1 MCQRDHMIAIQR
13 GGCGRSYRGAG
24 LLANAYQAG
33 LRYKNVN
40 NNEKQF
46 PGETH
51 TILKVNGA
59 NMVANYMG
67 PGTNVKKRLLRGDEP
82 VSDMDSISLAHDLR
96 YTLAKGPEQIRD
108 ADRRFLKRARTSS
121 DVSFN
126 TRQSAAIAAKYA
138 IESKT
143 GVKYPSQNDM
153 DLSDGTDSTLVAKL
167 QEMEQKGFG
176 SDPAHA
182 LKEKLMGHRAKVLG
196 KHKKKGRGLNL
207 AGRGLRLAG
216 RGPKIQRV
224 KKYLKAGWEMAKP
237 HVQRY
242 VMETTKDALQK
253 KFSGGQSGGFIW
265 IPFLIAAAVAAAKAT
280 ALGAAGAVGAW
291 GVNKAL
297 KGKGIDEN
305 VRNAIERVQLT
316 IKDFSPS
323 AAKKITMA
331 QTMLNANPQSINAVS
346 KILQPIIKASLAQ
359 KLQAWGITKTQAGGC
374 MSGGS
379 SSEFTKV
386 LANNL
391 GM

>member
-1 MCQRDHMIAIQR
+1 MCQRDHMLAIQH
-13 GGCGRSYRGAG
+13 GGGGRSYRGAG

-40 NNEKQF
+40 NSEKQF

-51 TILKVNGA
+51 TILKVDDGYK
-59 NMVANYMG
+59 VANYMG
-67 PGTNVKKRLLRGDEP
+67 PGTQVKKRLLRGDEP
-82 VSDMDSISLAHDLR
+82 VSDMDAVSLAHDLR
-96 YTLAKGPEQIRD
+96 YVLAKSPEQIHD
-108 ADRRFLKRARTSS
+108 ADRRFMKRAKTSS
-121 DVSFN
+121 DSPFN
-126 TRQSAAIAAKYA
+126 TRQAAAIAAKYA
-138 IESKT
+138 VESKA
-143 GVKYPSQNDM
+143 GVKYPSQSSLDGNDAG
-153 DLSDGTDSTLVAKL
+153 DTTLVEKL

-182 LKEKLMGHRAKVLG
+182 LKEKLMGHKSKVM
-196 KHKKKGRGLNL
+196 KKKGRGLNL

-216 RGPKIQRV
+216 RGPKIQRA

-242 VMETTKDALQK
+242 VMETAKDALQK

-291 GVNKAL
+291 GANKAL
-297 KGKGIDEN
+297 KGRGADQN

-359 KLQAWGITKTQAGGC
+359 KLQAWGITQAGGC
-374 MSGGS
+374 MRGGS
-379 SSEFTKV
+379 NSEFTKV
-386 LANNL
+386 LSQNL
-391 GM
+391 GL